1 MMRLVKFLCT
11 MIGTMGILG
20 VAAQQRP
27 HYTQYILNNYIVNP
41 AITGIENYVDL
52 KLSARAQWVGI
63 NGAPQT
69 FYATVHGP
77 IGKTDLKTTAT
88 SFDMKGENPRGKRYW
103 EEYTASEP
111 HHGIGFTLVNYK
123 TGYINRMYAY
133 GTYAYHMAISEK
145 TNLSAGFGLG
155 VSGTNIDRSK
165 IELANPFDP
174 VITNAGGEYNK
185 ISPEVNVGLWLYSAN
200 YFAGL
205 SAQQVV
211 PSKFYLNDT
220 ALNKSTS
227 VPHLFATAGYRF
239 FVTEEITALPSVMLR
254 YIASMPLYKDINL
267 KLQYQDRLWIGA
279 SYRFNEGFAGMMG
292 VNISNTFNVSYA
304 YDINNSKYLLGSMQ
318 RGTHEIVLGFLIN
331 NTYGDMCP
339 RNVW

>member
-1 MMRLVKFLCT
+1 MRKGKLLMSFLVMLVS
-11 MIGTMGILG
+11 LNL
-20 VAAQQRP
+20 AAQQRP

-52 KLSARAQWVGI
+52 KLSARTQWVGI

-88 SFDMKGENPRGKRYW
+88 SFDMKGENPRGRRYW

-111 HHGIGFTLVNYK
+111 HHGLGFTLVNYR
-123 TGYINRMYAY
+123 TGYINRIYAA
-133 GTYAYHMAISEK
+133 GTYAYHMAVSAK
-145 TNLSAGFGLG
+145 TNLSAGFGIGL
-155 VSGTNIDRSK
+155 SGTNIDRTK
-165 IELANPFDP
+165 IVLANAFDP
-174 VITNAGGEYNK
+174 VITNATGEYNK
-185 ISPEVNVGLWLYSAN
+185 VSPELNVGLWLYSAN

-205 SAQQVV
+205 SAQQVI

-220 ALNKSTS
+220 TLNKSTS
-227 VPHLFATAGYRF
+227 VPHLFATAGYRAF
-239 FVTEEITALPSVMLR
+239 LTEDVAILPSVMFR
-254 YIASMPLYKDINL
+254 YIASMPLYTDVNVKV
-267 KLQYQDRLWIGA
+267 QYQDRLWLGA

-292 VNISNTFNVSYA
+292 INISNTFNVSYA
-304 YDINNSKYLLGSMQ
+304 YDINSSKYLLGSMQ

>member
-1 MMRLVKFLCT
+1 MRKGKLLMSFLVMLVS
-11 MIGTMGILG
+11 LNL
-20 VAAQQRP
+20 AAQQRP

-52 KLSARAQWVGI
+52 KLSARTQWVGI

-88 SFDMKGENPRGKRYW
+88 SFDMKGENPRGRRYW

-111 HHGIGFTLVNYK
+111 HHGLGFTLVNYR
-123 TGYINRMYAY
+123 TGYINRIYAA
-133 GTYAYHMAISEK
+133 GTYAYHMAVSAK
-145 TNLSAGFGLG
+145 TNLSAGFGIGL
-155 VSGTNIDRSK
+155 SGTNIDRTK
-165 IELANPFDP
+165 IELANAFDP
-174 VITNAGGEYNK
+174 VITNATGEYNK
-185 ISPEVNVGLWLYSAN
+185 VSPELNVGLWLYSAN

-205 SAQQVV
+205 SAQQVI

-220 ALNKSTS
+220 TLNKSTS
-227 VPHLFATAGYRF
+227 VPHLFATAGYRAF
-239 FVTEEITALPSVMLR
+239 LTEDVAILPSVMFR
-254 YIASMPLYKDINL
+254 YIASMPLYTDVNVKV
-267 KLQYQDRLWIGA
+267 QYQDRLWLGA

-292 VNISNTFNVSYA
+292 INISNTFNVSYA
-304 YDINNSKYLLGSMQ
+304 YDINSSKYLLGSMQ

-331 NTYGDMCP
+331 NTYGDMCH

>member
-1 MMRLVKFLCT
+1 MRKGKLFIFFLVFLVNVN
-11 MIGTMGILG
+11 LN
-20 VAAQQRP
+20 AQQRP

-52 KLSARAQWVGI
+52 KLSARTQWVGI
-63 NGAPQT
+63 DGAPQT

-111 HHGIGFTLVNYK
+111 HHGLGFTLVNYR
-123 TGYINRMYAY
+123 TGYINRLYAT
-133 GTYAYHMAISEK
+133 GTYAYHMAVSAK
-145 TNLSAGFGLG
+145 TNLSAGFGIGL
-155 VSGTNIDRSK
+155 SATNIDRTK
-165 IELANPFDP
+165 IELANAFDP
-174 VITNAGGEYNK
+174 VITNATGEYNK
-185 ISPEVNVGLWLYSAN
+185 VSPELNVGLWLYSAN

-205 SAQQVV
+205 SAQQVI

-227 VPHLFATAGYRF
+227 VPHLFATAGYRAF
-239 FVTEEITALPSVMLR
+239 LTEDVTILPSVMFR
-254 YIASMPLYKDINL
+254 YIASMPLYTDVNVKV
-267 KLQYQDRLWIGA
+267 QYQDRLWLGA

-292 VNISNTFNVSYA
+292 INISNTFNVSYA
-304 YDINNSKYLLGSMQ
+304 YDINSSKYLLGSMQ

-339 RNVW
+339 RKVW